1 MRQMQALR
9 TAYLRMLRK
18 VLRLSTGQPITNAK
32 IFDFADSVDVRIN
45 LALGRLRY
53 ARKVFTV
60 GPKFLQ
66 HRVHLEF
73 CAQLT
78 HDSTAWQRTFNG

>member
-9 TAYLRMLRK
+9 TAYLRILRK
-18 VLRLSTGQPITNAK
+18 VLRLSTGQHITNAK

-66 HRVHLEF
+66 HLVHLEF
-73 CAQLT
+73 PCPT
-78 HDSTAWQRTFNG
+78 HS

>member
-32 IFDFADSVDVRIN
+32 IFDVDVRIN

-66 HRVHLEF
+66 HHVHLEF